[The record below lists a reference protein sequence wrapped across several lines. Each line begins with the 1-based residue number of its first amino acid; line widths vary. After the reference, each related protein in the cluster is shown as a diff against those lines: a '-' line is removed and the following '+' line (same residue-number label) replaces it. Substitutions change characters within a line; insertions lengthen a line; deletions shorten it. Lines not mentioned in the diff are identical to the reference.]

1 MKNTIMNRIDFHTH
15 ILPDIDD
22 GARNVD
28 VSIEMLK
35 QITSQQI
42 DTIIATPHFY
52 ASRDRLDKF
61 LQKRKGAW
69 DAFSCTIEE
78 KKIEKSPEIL
88 LGSEVAFFD
97 GISRAEQICELTVQG
112 TNLLLLEMPFVTW
125 TEANIREVEKL
136 IRDFH
141 LTVMIAH
148 VERFLRI
155 PGNKKEV
162 QRLLELPVIV
172 QMNAEA
178 LLDWRH
184 RRAYLKMIK
193 DGTVHVLGSD
203 CHGIHH
209 RVPNLSE
216 ARDLIEKKLGSEML
230 EKIDRTGTRLLKE
243 VLE

>member
-1 MKNTIMNRIDFHTH
+1 MNRIDFHTH
-15 ILPDIDD
+15 ILSGIDD
-22 GARNVD
+22 GARNID
-28 VSIEMLK
+28 TSIEMLK
-35 QITSQQI
+35 QITAQQI

-69 DAFSCTIEE
+69 DVFCCAIEE
-78 KKIEKSPEIL
+78 KKPEKLPQIL

-97 GISRAEQICELTVQG
+97 GISRAEQIGELTVQG
-112 TNLLLLEMPFVTW
+112 TNLLLLEMPFVPW
-125 TEANIREVEKL
+125 TEGNIREVEKL
-136 IRDFH
+136 IKDFR

-148 VERFLRI
+148 VERFLQI

-162 QRLLELPVIV
+162 QRLLELPVVV

-178 LLDWRH
+178 LLNWRH
-184 RRAYLKMIK
+184 RRTYLKMIK
-193 DGTVHVLGSD
+193 AGTVHVLGSD

-216 ARDLIEKKLGSEML
+216 ARDLIEKKLGFGVL
-230 EKIDRTGTRLLKE
+230 EEIDRRGTHLLKD
-243 VLE
+243 VLI